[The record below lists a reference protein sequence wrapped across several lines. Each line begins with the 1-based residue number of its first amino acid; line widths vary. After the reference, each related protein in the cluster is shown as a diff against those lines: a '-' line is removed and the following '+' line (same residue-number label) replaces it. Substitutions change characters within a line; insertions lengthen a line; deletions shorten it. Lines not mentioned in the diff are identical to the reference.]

1 MKYYIIN
8 HRDNE
13 MEGYQSSFDESDDNL
28 NFNDDYDDD
37 AQNFFTM
44 FILSFCFF
52 IMIFRCMKRMS
63 I

>member
-1 MKYYIIN
+1 
-8 HRDNE
+8 